1 MKKSLGQQPLALPS
15 PVWVVGSYGA
25 NEQPNIM
32 VVAWG
37 GICCTDPPCVAISI
51 KKTRSTYANII
62 ERNSFTINVPSKYFL
77 VETDYLGIVSGL
89 TTDKFSTSGLTAVK
103 SNVVDAPYVQEFP
116 LVIECKLLHALNI
129 GLHTQFIGL
138 IMDVKADED
147 VIGANGFPIAGKI
160 DPLISSSSEKAY
172 YSLGEY
178 LDQAYLPGGVLV
190 EHKSDE
196 SFV

>member
-1 MKKSLGQQPLALPS
+1 MKISLGAETLALPS

-51 KKTRSTYANII
+51 KKTRATYANII
-62 ERNSFTINVPSKYFL
+62 EHNAFTISIPSKQYL
-77 VETDYLGIVSGL
+77 VETDYVGIVSGL

-103 SNVVDAPYVQEFP
+103 SKIIDAPYVQEFP
-116 LVIECKLLHALNI
+116 LVLECKLLHALNI
-129 GLHTQFIGL
+129 GLHTQFIGM
-138 IMDVKADED
+138 IMDVKAEAF
-147 VIGANGFPIAGKI
+147 VIGDNGLPIAGKI
-160 DPLISSSSEKAY
+160 DPIISSASETAY

-178 LDQAYLPGGVLV
+178 LDQAYLPGKVLL
-190 EHKSDE
+190 EQQPDGSLL
-196 SFV
+196 

>member
-1 MKKSLGQQPLALPS
+1 MKISLGPEPLALPS

-62 ERNSFTINVPSKYFL
+62 EHNAFTISIPSKQYL
-77 VETDYLGIVSGL
+77 IETDYVGIVSGL

-103 SNVVDAPYVQEFP
+103 SKVVDAPYVQEFP
-116 LVIECKLLHALNI
+116 LILECKLLHALNI

-138 IMDVKADED
+138 IVDVKAED
-147 VIGANGFPIAGKI
+147 FVIGDNGFPIAEKI
-160 DPLISSSSEKAY
+160 DPIISSSSEKAY
-172 YSLGEY
+172 YSLGAY
-178 LDQAYLPGGVLV
+178 LDQAYLPGGVLL
-190 EHKSDE
+190 EHKHDE
-196 SFV
+196 ILP